1 MEVKMKK
8 ILTYLLIILIFGSIF
23 GIMAQSANNNIKE
36 DAPVI
41 GSVLELIGPAVAY
54 ADDSL
59 DGPKPP
65 EPPPI
70 W

>member
-1 MEVKMKK
+1 MKK
-8 ILTYLLIILIFGSIF
+8 ILTYLLIILIFGGIF
-23 GIMAQSANNNIKE
+23 GVIVQSANNSIKE
-36 DAPVI
+36 DVPVI
-41 GSVLELIGPAVAY
+41 SSVLELIGPTVAF
-54 ADDSL
+54 ADSSL